1 MSGTSAD
8 GIDAV
13 LVDFKGDP
21 SKPKWK
27 ILNTC
32 SYQYPSSTRKKI
44 VQVGENVK
52 IKTLAEHEME
62 TGVRRDN
69 ITGVIYP
76 RLIIQSVIAKYN
88 GKIVF
93 KANWFSGVSANPYLA
108 FYITAKESGL
118 IEIEWKDD
126 HATTSYKRGY
136 LKVINEK
143 GNEVLPVKYDL

>member
-1 MSGTSAD
+1 MKK
-8 GIDAV
+8 
-13 LVDFKGDP
+13 LRRLK
-21 SKPKWK
+21 
-27 ILNTC
+27 
-32 SYQYPSSTRKKI
+32 YKKI
-44 VQVGENVK
+44 VKVGENVK

-69 ITGVIYP
+69 ITGIIYP

-143 GNEVLPVKYDL
+143 GEEVLPVKYDL

>member
-1 MSGTSAD
+1 MFLKM
-8 GIDAV
+8 V
-13 LVDFKGDP
+13 KLRRLK
-21 SKPKWK
+21 
-27 ILNTC
+27 
-32 SYQYPSSTRKKI
+32 YKKI
-44 VQVGENVK
+44 VKVGENVK

-62 TGVRRDN
+62 TGVRSDIIRG
-69 ITGVIYP
+69 IIYP

>member
-1 MSGTSAD
+1 MEK
-8 GIDAV
+8 
-13 LVDFKGDP
+13 LRRLK
-21 SKPKWK
+21 
-27 ILNTC
+27 
-32 SYQYPSSTRKKI
+32 YKKI
-44 VQVGENVK
+44 VKVGENVK

-136 LKVINEK
+136 LKVMDEK
-143 GNEVLPVKYDL
+143 GKEVLPVKYDL

>member
-1 MSGTSAD
+1 MF
-8 GIDAV
+8 
-13 LVDFKGDP
+13 LKME
-21 SKPKWK
+21 KLRRLK
-27 ILNTC
+27 
-32 SYQYPSSTRKKI
+32 YKKI
-44 VQVGENVK
+44 VKVGENVK

-143 GNEVLPVKYDL
+143 ANEVLPVKYDL

>member
-1 MSGTSAD
+1 MF
-8 GIDAV
+8 
-13 LVDFKGDP
+13 LKME
-21 SKPKWK
+21 KLRRLK
-27 ILNTC
+27 
-32 SYQYPSSTRKKI
+32 YKKI
-44 VQVGENVK
+44 VNVGENVK

-69 ITGVIYP
+69 TTGIIYP

>member
-1 MSGTSAD
+1 MF
-8 GIDAV
+8 
-13 LVDFKGDP
+13 LKME
-21 SKPKWK
+21 KLRRLK
-27 ILNTC
+27 
-32 SYQYPSSTRKKI
+32 YKKI
-44 VQVGENVK
+44 VKVGENVK

-143 GNEVLPVKYDL
+143 GNEVLPIKYDL

>member
-1 MSGTSAD
+1 MFLKMEKLRR
-8 GIDAV
+8 I
-13 LVDFKGDP
+13 K
-21 SKPKWK
+21 
-27 ILNTC
+27 
-32 SYQYPSSTRKKI
+32 YKKI
-44 VQVGENVK
+44 VKVGENVK

>member
-1 MSGTSAD
+1 MF
-8 GIDAV
+8 
-13 LVDFKGDP
+13 LKME
-21 SKPKWK
+21 KLRRLK
-27 ILNTC
+27 
-32 SYQYPSSTRKKI
+32 YKKI
-44 VQVGENVK
+44 VNVGENVK

-69 ITGVIYP
+69 ITGIIYP

-88 GKIVF
+88 GKMVF

-143 GNEVLPVKYDL
+143 GKEVLPVKYDL

>member
-1 MSGTSAD
+1 M
-8 GIDAV
+8 
-13 LVDFKGDP
+13 K
-21 SKPKWK
+21 K
-27 ILNTC
+27 
-32 SYQYPSSTRKKI
+32 YKKI
-44 VQVGENVK
+44 VNVGENLK

>member
-1 MSGTSAD
+1 MF
-8 GIDAV
+8 
-13 LVDFKGDP
+13 LKME
-21 SKPKWK
+21 KLRRLK
-27 ILNTC
+27 
-32 SYQYPSSTRKKI
+32 YKKI
-44 VQVGENVK
+44 VKVGENVK

-76 RLIIQSVIAKYN
+76 RLIIQSVVAKYN

-143 GNEVLPVKYDL
+143 GKEVLPVKYDL

>member
-1 MSGTSAD
+1 MEK
-8 GIDAV
+8 
-13 LVDFKGDP
+13 LRRLK
-21 SKPKWK
+21 
-27 ILNTC
+27 
-32 SYQYPSSTRKKI
+32 YKKI
-44 VQVGENVK
+44 VKVGENVK

-143 GNEVLPVKYDL
+143 GDEVLPIKYDL

>member
-1 MSGTSAD
+1 MF
-8 GIDAV
+8 
-13 LVDFKGDP
+13 LKME
-21 SKPKWK
+21 KLRRLK
-27 ILNTC
+27 
-32 SYQYPSSTRKKI
+32 YKKI
-44 VQVGENVK
+44 VKVGENVK

-143 GNEVLPVKYDL
+143 GDEVLPVKYDL

>member
-1 MSGTSAD
+1 MEK
-8 GIDAV
+8 
-13 LVDFKGDP
+13 LRRLK
-21 SKPKWK
+21 
-27 ILNTC
+27 
-32 SYQYPSSTRKKI
+32 YKKI
-44 VQVGENVK
+44 VKVGENVK

-88 GKIVF
+88 GKMVF

-143 GNEVLPVKYDL
+143 GNEVLPIKYDL

>member
-1 MSGTSAD
+1 MF
-8 GIDAV
+8 
-13 LVDFKGDP
+13 LKME
-21 SKPKWK
+21 KLRRLK
-27 ILNTC
+27 
-32 SYQYPSSTRKKI
+32 YKKI
-44 VQVGENVK
+44 VKVGENVK

-62 TGVRRDN
+62 TGVRRDD

-108 FYITAKESGL
+108 FYMTAKESGL

>member
-1 MSGTSAD
+1 MF
-8 GIDAV
+8 
-13 LVDFKGDP
+13 LKME
-21 SKPKWK
+21 KLRRLK
-27 ILNTC
+27 
-32 SYQYPSSTRKKI
+32 YKKI
-44 VQVGENVK
+44 VKVGENVK

-69 ITGVIYP
+69 ITGIIYP

-143 GNEVLPVKYDL
+143 GNDVLPVKYDL

>member
-1 MSGTSAD
+1 MEK
-8 GIDAV
+8 
-13 LVDFKGDP
+13 LRRLK
-21 SKPKWK
+21 
-27 ILNTC
+27 
-32 SYQYPSSTRKKI
+32 YKKI
-44 VQVGENVK
+44 VKAGENVK

-69 ITGVIYP
+69 LTGVIYP

>member
-1 MSGTSAD
+1 MLCWEH
-8 GIDAV
+8 V
-13 LVDFKGDP
+13 LKME
-21 SKPKWK
+21 KLRRLK
-27 ILNTC
+27 
-32 SYQYPSSTRKKI
+32 YKKI
-44 VQVGENVK
+44 VKVGENVK

-69 ITGVIYP
+69 ITGIIYP

-88 GKIVF
+88 GRIVF

-143 GNEVLPVKYDL
+143 GNEVLRVKYDL

>member
-1 MSGTSAD
+1 MF
-8 GIDAV
+8 
-13 LVDFKGDP
+13 LKME
-21 SKPKWK
+21 KLRRLK
-27 ILNTC
+27 
-32 SYQYPSSTRKKI
+32 YKKI
-44 VQVGENVK
+44 VKVGENVK

-88 GKIVF
+88 GNTVF

>member
-1 MSGTSAD
+1 MF
-8 GIDAV
+8 
-13 LVDFKGDP
+13 LKME
-21 SKPKWK
+21 KLRRLK
-27 ILNTC
+27 
-32 SYQYPSSTRKKI
+32 YKKI
-44 VQVGENVK
+44 VKVGENVK

-69 ITGVIYP
+69 ITGIIYP

-143 GNEVLPVKYDL
+143 GNEILPVKYDL

>member
-1 MSGTSAD
+1 MEK
-8 GIDAV
+8 
-13 LVDFKGDP
+13 LRRLK
-21 SKPKWK
+21 
-27 ILNTC
+27 
-32 SYQYPSSTRKKI
+32 YKKI
-44 VQVGENVK
+44 VKVGENVK

-143 GNEVLPVKYDL
+143 GNEVLPVKYDI

>member
-1 MSGTSAD
+1 MEK
-8 GIDAV
+8 
-13 LVDFKGDP
+13 LRRLK
-21 SKPKWK
+21 
-27 ILNTC
+27 
-32 SYQYPSSTRKKI
+32 YKKI
-44 VQVGENVK
+44 VKVGENVK

-136 LKVINEK
+136 LKVINQK

>member
-1 MSGTSAD
+1 MQK
-8 GIDAV
+8 
-13 LVDFKGDP
+13 LRRLK
-21 SKPKWK
+21 
-27 ILNTC
+27 
-32 SYQYPSSTRKKI
+32 YKKT
-44 VQVGENVK
+44 VKVGENVK

-62 TGVRRDN
+62 TGVRRDTV
-69 ITGVIYP
+69 TGVIYP

-88 GKIVF
+88 GNIVF

-118 IEIEWKDD
+118 IEIEWKYD

-143 GNEVLPVKYDL
+143 GNEVLPIKYDL

>member
-1 MSGTSAD
+1 MEK
-8 GIDAV
+8 
-13 LVDFKGDP
+13 LRRLK
-21 SKPKWK
+21 
-27 ILNTC
+27 
-32 SYQYPSSTRKKI
+32 YKKI
-44 VQVGENVK
+44 VKVGENVK

-69 ITGVIYP
+69 ITGIIYP

-88 GKIVF
+88 GRIVF

-143 GNEVLPVKYDL
+143 GKEVLPVKYDL

>member
-1 MSGTSAD
+1 MEK
-8 GIDAV
+8 
-13 LVDFKGDP
+13 LRRLK
-21 SKPKWK
+21 
-27 ILNTC
+27 
-32 SYQYPSSTRKKI
+32 YKKI
-44 VQVGENVK
+44 VNVGENVK

-69 ITGVIYP
+69 ITGIIYP

-108 FYITAKESGL
+108 FFITAKESGL

>member
-1 MSGTSAD
+1 MF
-8 GIDAV
+8 
-13 LVDFKGDP
+13 LKME
-21 SKPKWK
+21 KLRRLK
-27 ILNTC
+27 
-32 SYQYPSSTRKKI
+32 YKKI
-44 VQVGENVK
+44 VKVGENVK

-76 RLIIQSVIAKYN
+76 RLIIQSVVAKYN

-136 LKVINEK
+136 LRVINEK

>member
-1 MSGTSAD
+1 MEK
-8 GIDAV
+8 
-13 LVDFKGDP
+13 LRRLK
-21 SKPKWK
+21 
-27 ILNTC
+27 
-32 SYQYPSSTRKKI
+32 YKKI
-44 VQVGENVK
+44 VKVGENVK

-108 FYITAKESGL
+108 FYIMAKESGL

>member
-1 MSGTSAD
+1 MF
-8 GIDAV
+8 
-13 LVDFKGDP
+13 LKME
-21 SKPKWK
+21 KLRRLK
-27 ILNTC
+27 
-32 SYQYPSSTRKKI
+32 YKKI
-44 VQVGENVK
+44 VKVGENVK

-62 TGVRRDN
+62 TGVRRDD